1 MKMAKKIAGW
11 VIPIVMIAALL
22 TTMNVFKRS
31 ENLTPEEQQKIEQYT
46 KVQE

>member
-1 MKMAKKIAGW
+1 MNMAKKIAGW

-31 ENLTPEEQQKIEQYT
+31 EDLTKEEQQKIEQYT